1 MPTDPRRTT
10 DAVCQLRERVAGL
23 TAWPHVADKAAT
35 RVLGGATPCG
45 AALLFARL
53 AEEGRPGFLITATQ
67 NEAEDIHAAL
77 RAFAPDGATIVFFPA
92 TERLSA
98 EKPDPAAVSLRL
110 RACRL
115 LLERRERLLAVAP
128 VQAVVEETPAP
139 ADLARGVRAIALGA
153 ALDPDELAA
162 ALAGAGFTRLPQVER
177 PGDFARRGGILDVF
191 PYGRERPVRIELD
204 GDRAAGIRE
213 FDPTTQVSTGALPS
227 ADLVLCAPPTGAV
240 LVPPERTVLAYLPDG
255 VVLGCVE
262 EGEIRDK
269 AYRLGLHAGLPGA
282 RAARGID
289 ALLDRPRLKLARLTP
304 PEASGELPFARRAP
318 LGASIE
324 ATCALIKGYLGLG
337 WTYIVFCSN
346 EGERDKL
353 RSLFGDNGLV
363 EGPSL
368 EFALGDLRE
377 GFMLGPGAAVLS
389 SREILGRRHIRRSA
403 PFEGVAAAG
412 RGFFAIQP
420 GDLVVHAAHG
430 IGRFLGTE
438 WSVRD
443 GAEREYLA
451 IEYRDG
457 VKLFVPAS
465 KTDLVAKYVGSSDRP
480 TPLDR
485 LNGASWRRRCAA
497 VGQAV
502 TDMAAEMLAIQAKRT
517 SNPGRAFP
525 PDDEWQRQ
533 LEATFPFDETPDQ
546 LDAVK
551 LVKAD
556 MESSRCMDRLLCGDV
571 GYGKTEVAMR
581 AAFKAVCGATQVAVL
596 VPTTVLAE
604 QHYETFRDRLS
615 GFPVSIA
622 VLSRFRTKKEQD
634 EIVAGLKAGR
644 IDIVIGTHR
653 LLSADVAFANL
664 GLVIIDEEQRFGVG
678 HKERFKRM
686 RAVVDVLTMTATPIP
701 RTLHMALLGLRD
713 ISNLTTPPEGRAA
726 IRTECCRFDPDRVRE
741 SILRELDRDGQVY
754 FVHNRI
760 GGLRGLK
767 SRLERIV
774 PEARMAIA
782 HGRMPEKELAGAMR
796 RFLRREIE
804 VLIST
809 TIIES
814 GLDIPSVNTIF
825 VSDADMYGLADLHQL
840 RGRVGRSRH
849 QAYAYFLLPENR
861 RVAPDGEKRLRA
873 IEEASD
879 LGAGFQLALRD
890 LELRGS
896 GNILGAEQSGH
907 IAEVGYDMYCRL
919 LKRAVAELGRAAAPE
934 LRDVA
939 ISLDVP
945 AHLPAEMIPPGVDR
959 IEIYRRIASAASE
972 GALEAEARKLED
984 RFGAAA
990 RGARLLLDVQR
1001 LRIRLSDMR
1010 IRAVSREESRPVFRA
1025 GAGFSPERLAGS
1037 PVPVRRLDADAYMLE
1052 EEAPNDMAAFRVF
1065 LEWTGDLAA

>member
-1 MPTDPRRTT
+1 MCIRDSRREAIRLPDDDTDPAGGLSNHEGARLRFLRDTIIDIGAVDHADDVAI
-10 DAVCQLRERVAGL
+10 DAFGNLVWC
-23 TAWPHVADKAAT
+23 VADAYDGVAPEHKKVIHLDGHSDTVQALRPQWLEKFA
-35 RVLGGATPCG
+35 GALDPYDG
-45 AALLFARL
+45 LVDGARL
-53 AEEGRPGFLITATQ
+53 
-67 NEAEDIHAAL
+67 DHAAL
-77 RAFAPDGATIVFFPA
+77 RA
-92 TERLSA
+92 E
-98 EKPDPAAVSLRL
+98 
-110 RACRL
+110 
-115 LLERRERLLAVAP
+115 
-128 VQAVVEETPAP
+128 
-139 ADLARGVRAIALGA
+139 LGH
-153 ALDPDELAA
+153 L
-162 ALAGAGFTRLPQVER
+162 
-177 PGDFARRGGILDVF
+177 
-191 PYGRERPVRIELD
+191 
-204 GDRAAGIRE
+204 
-213 FDPTTQVSTGALPS
+213 
-227 ADLVLCAPPTGAV
+227 
-240 LVPPERTVLAYLPDG
+240 
-255 VVLGCVE
+255 
-262 EGEIRDK
+262 
-269 AYRLGLHAGLPGA
+269 
-282 RAARGID
+282 
-289 ALLDRPRLKLARLTP
+289 
-304 PEASGELPFARRAP
+304 
-318 LGASIE
+318 
-324 ATCALIKGYLGLG
+324 
-337 WTYIVFCSN
+337 
-346 EGERDKL
+346 
-353 RSLFGDNGLV
+353 
-363 EGPSL
+363 
-368 EFALGDLRE
+368 
-377 GFMLGPGAAVLS
+377 
-389 SREILGRRHIRRSA
+389 
-403 PFEGVAAAG
+403 
-412 RGFFAIQP
+412 
-420 GDLVVHAAHG
+420 
-430 IGRFLGTE
+430 
-438 WSVRD
+438 
-443 GAEREYLA
+443 
-451 IEYRDG
+451 
-457 VKLFVPAS
+457 
-465 KTDLVAKYVGSSDRP
+465 
-480 TPLDR
+480 
-485 LNGASWRRRCAA
+485 
-497 VGQAV
+497 
-502 TDMAAEMLAIQAKRT
+502 
-517 SNPGRAFP
+517 P

-571 GYGKTEVAMR
+571 GYGKTEVAIR

-907 IAEVGYDMYCRL
+907 IAEVGYDMYCRPVSYTHL
-919 LKRAVAELGRAAAPE
+919 RAHETVLEL
-934 LRDVA
+934 VC
-939 ISLDVP
+939 S
-945 AHLPAEMIPPGVDR
+945 
-959 IEIYRRIASAASE
+959 
-972 GALEAEARKLED
+972 
-984 RFGAAA
+984 
-990 RGARLLLDVQR
+990 LLLEKKKETQNQNTHI
-1001 LRIRLSDMR
+1001 LIKPANS
-1010 IRAVSREESRPVFRA
+1010 ITSAINTS
-1025 GAGFSPERLAGS
+1025 
-1037 PVPVRRLDADAYMLE
+1037 
-1052 EEAPNDMAAFRVF
+1052 
-1065 LEWTGDLAA
+1065 T